1 MADGSQL
8 RRRVRM
14 ATADEPVDTDAIAN
28 QAANELRTQIEAS
41 PIGERLDR
49 VVAEDRPLA
58 SRAISAETPL
68 VDEPD
73 DSPSAREVSF
83 HLAAPTGR
91 GAVRSAL
98 RTPGLAADLRP
109 RTPFGEDET
118 GIAPEPAMTAKPEA
132 ADLDILEPE
141 QPDRSPAGP
150 DRDAT
155 AQGESTDELQEL
167 HKAQRHDRRA
177 RIGAGVLRGVQALA
191 SMIGGAANIP
201 GLSALGGL
209 SGVAS
214 GVIPQGAGVA
224 DFEQR
229 HGLAKEAAQARQRA
243 EQQAYER
250 GQDAMR
256 NARAEEQLRGFMAN
270 AESGRANAA
279 ARTAL
284 EQRAAEAEAREIF
297 EKTDPTSQRANNQRG
312 RFASLLEATVAA
324 RPDLQG
330 VGERYEGLDLSGMN
344 AEEIGTLI
352 EDVQNV
358 SRLPQGARIGRRGSG
373 GGGGGG
379 RQAADGPLE
388 SPAREALAQEMVR
401 RAQSAGRPL
410 DLVTARDV
418 VRNMSDSQ
426 VGSSVAG
433 VVGGIATQGSE
444 ATGRA
449 EMQER
454 VNAGQI
460 GGWMRDPNA
469 PALSAGE
476 MAKVREGAA
485 NYATFQANMRLLAST
500 AARISANDV
509 ALNTAGRRTEA
520 IQNMRN
526 ASRSVQATIRA
537 LQNMGVPSAAE
548 LRMAAEQLPS
558 PDADPRTWA
567 NYRDAITS
575 LARQIQ
581 GETTARMGAYGY
593 ERSR

>member
-28 QAANELRTQIEAS
+28 QAASELRQQIEAS

-49 VVAEDRPLA
+49 VVQEDRPLA
-58 SRAISAETPL
+58 SRVASAETPL
-68 VDEPD
+68 VPEPD

-83 HLAAPTGR
+83 RLAEPTGR

-98 RTPGLAADLRP
+98 RTPGLSADLRP

-167 HKAQRHDRRA
+167 HKAQQHDRRA

-209 SGVAS
+209 TGIAS

-297 EKTDPTSQRANNQRG
+297 EKTDPTSQRADNQRG

-330 VGERYEGLDLSGMN
+330 VGERYEGLDLSRMN

-426 VGSSVAG
+426 VGASVAG

>member
-14 ATADEPVDTDAIAN
+14 ATADEPVDADAIAN
-28 QAANELRTQIEAS
+28 QAASELRQQIEAS

-49 VVAEDRPLA
+49 VVQEDRPLA
-58 SRAISAETPL
+58 SRVASAETPL

-98 RTPGLAADLRP
+98 RTPGLSADLRP

-118 GIAPEPAMTAKPEA
+118 GIAPEPEAVAKPEA
-132 ADLDILEPE
+132 ADVDILEPE

-155 AQGESTDELQEL
+155 AQGEASDELQEL
-167 HKAQRHDRRA
+167 HKAQQHDRRA

-256 NARAEEQLRGFMAN
+256 NARAEEQLRGFMDN

-358 SRLPQGARIGRRGSG
+358 SRLPQGARIGRRGNGGRPGGPAPSGTDWSQPLADPSLELLAQTAVQRSG
-373 GGGGGG
+373 GQVSIEAARSAASNASANTAATSVLGIAGLGNQNAEATGNVLGG
-379 RQAADGPLE
+379 RVNPDDVQRYGRELEEPNTMYRSFAGVVSAARRANPELLRVALKGGDEMANVAGATDLRAQIYQMLNSYFHEYGGANIVDSEMRRYMSAFGQGAAIGNPQAFLAAV
-388 SPAREALAQEMVR
+388 SRHAREAKARMDNV
-401 RAQSAGRPL
+401 AGRYP
-410 DLVTARDV
+410 ANV
-418 VRNMSDSQ
+418 V
-426 VGSSVAG
+426 
-433 VVGGIATQGSE
+433 
-444 ATGRA
+444 
-449 EMQER
+449 
-454 VNAGQI
+454 
-460 GGWMRDPNA
+460 
-469 PALSAGE
+469 SAY
-476 MAKVREGAA
+476 RE
-485 NYATFQANMRLLAST
+485 NMRQIRSG
-500 AARISANDV
+500 AR
-509 ALNTAGRRTEA
+509 
-520 IQNMRN
+520 
-526 ASRSVQATIRA
+526 
-537 LQNMGVPSAAE
+537 
-548 LRMAAEQLPS
+548 
-558 PDADPRTWA
+558 
-567 NYRDAITS
+567 
-575 LARQIQ
+575 
-581 GETTARMGAYGY
+581 
-593 ERSR
+593 

>member
-28 QAANELRTQIEAS
+28 QAASELRQQIEAS

-49 VVAEDRPLA
+49 VVQEDRPLA
-58 SRAISAETPL
+58 SRVASAETPL
-68 VDEPD
+68 VPEPD

-83 HLAAPTGR
+83 RLAEPTGR

-98 RTPGLAADLRP
+98 RTPGLSADLRP

-209 SGVAS
+209 TGIAS

-229 HGLAKEAAQARQRA
+229 HVLSKEATQARQRA

-297 EKTDPTSQRANNQRG
+297 EKTDPTSQRADNQRG

-330 VGERYEGLDLSGMN
+330 VGERYEGLDLSRMN

-388 SPAREALAQEMVR
+388 SPSLEALAQEMVR
-401 RAQSAGRPL
+401 RAQSDGRPL

-426 VGSSVAG
+426 VGASVAG